1 MSGVRVRTAM
11 AMVRREIMYPL
22 IDEGGEA
29 LDMESNHGFVSLGE
43 MVFYFWL

>member
-1 MSGVRVRTAM
+1 M

-29 LDMESNHGFVSLGE
+29 LDMESNHGFVPLGE